1 MHFAII
7 CADKAGSG
15 ETRKNARPA
24 HLEYLEKHR
33 PQILVTGPMLTE
45 DGETPNGSLLILD
58 FADLAAAKAF
68 AAGDPY
74 NQAGLF
80 ESVTIKPWRKVFP

>member
-1 MHFAII
+1 MHCAII
-7 CADKAGSG
+7 CHDKPGSG
-15 ETRKNARPA
+15 EVRKNARPA

-33 PQILVTGPMLTE
+33 PQILVTGPMLAE

-58 FADLAAAKAF
+58 FPDLAAAKAF
-68 AAGDPY
+68 VAGDPY

-80 ESVTIKPWRKVFP
+80 ESVTVKPWRKVFP